1 MKKNKRISCLI
12 KSVLFL
18 IVLALIIFAMNKYV
32 LPWFVSSPEEI
43 VPKLIGKQQEKAIAD
58 LEKLNL
64 QAVVADTIYNEK
76 YNIGVVVLQKP
87 RPGQVVKDGR
97 RIYLFIS
104 GGKQTVNVPNL
115 KGKSIREA
123 KFSLERIGL
132 KLGDI
137 QNLPS
142 NNPKDMIFDQ
152 QYVEGTPLKRG
163 DSVGVSLTIGK
174 LSSRIIL
181 PDFIGKSLSEVVE
194 ILADSSL
201 RVGTVTFRVSN
212 SLLPNTV
219 IDQYPSQGSVVSV
232 GSQIDLFVTKS
243 PDNEEGQ

>member
-152 QYVEGTPLKRG
+152 QYAEGTPLKRG

>member
-1 MKKNKRISCLI
+1 MKKNKRKSCLI
-12 KSVLFL
+12 KSFLFL
-18 IVLALIIFAMNKYV
+18 VALALIIFAMNKYV

-43 VPKLIGKQQEKAIAD
+43 VPKLVGMQQEKAMAD

-64 QAVVADTIYNEK
+64 QSIIADTIYNEK
-76 YNIGVVVLQKP
+76 YDLGVVVLQKP

-123 KFSLERIGL
+123 KFSLERLGL

-142 NNPKDMIFDQ
+142 DNPKDMIFDQ
-152 QYVEGTPLKRG
+152 QYAEGTPLKRG

-181 PDFIGKSLSEVVE
+181 PDFIGKSLSEVME

-219 IDQYPSQGSVVSV
+219 IDQFPSQGSVVSV
-232 GSQIDLFVTKS
+232 GSQIDLFVTKNS
-243 PDNEEGQ
+243 DNEEEK